1 MTDSDGPITVQTR
14 DRRDLEVYVG
24 GDDTARVG
32 TLLFLHGSPS
42 SGLQPPG
49 MQSAAADLGLRLVSF
64 TRAGYGS
71 STRHEGRSVASLVAD
86 ATDVLDALGAPQA
99 WVVGWS
105 GGGPHALACAAL
117 APDRFPAAALI
128 GGVAPYPAE
137 GIDWFEGMGPENVE
151 EFKATLEDPEN
162 SVRSAERDWP
172 KWREVTGAEIADTF
186 GGLIDDVD
194 RGSLTGEFAE
204 YVAAGTREGLREG
217 YWGWVDDDWAFTK
230 PWGFDLETISVP
242 VHIWQ
247 GGHDKM
253 VPWVHGQ
260 WLATH
265 VGHAVP
271 HLLPDE
277 GHLSLAVELLP
288 RIFAE
293 LIAS

>member
-1 MTDSDGPITVQTR
+1 MTDSDGPMSVQTR
-14 DRRDLEVYVG
+14 DGRSLDVYVG
-24 GDDTARVG
+24 GDASAAGG

-42 SGLQPPG
+42 SGIQPPG
-49 MQSAAADLGLRLVSF
+49 MQATAADLGLRLVSF

-71 STRHEGRSVASLVAD
+71 SSRNPGRSVASIVAD
-86 ATDVLDALGAPQA
+86 AIDVLDALGAPQA
-99 WVVGWS
+99 WVLGWS

-151 EFKATLEDPEN
+151 EFQATLADPEN
-162 SVRSAERDWP
+162 SVRAMDRLYP
-172 KWREVTGAEIADTF
+172 IWREVTGAEIADTF
-186 GGLIDDVD
+186 GGLIDEVD

-204 YVAAGTREGLREG
+204 YTAAATREGLRES

-230 PWGFDLETISVP
+230 AWGFDLETISVP

-253 VPWVHGQ
+253 VPFGHGQ
-260 WLATH
+260 WLAAH
-265 VGHAVP
+265 VGNAVP
-271 HLLPDE
+271 HLLPEE
-277 GHLSLAVELLP
+277 GHLSLAVDGLP
-288 RIFAE
+288 SIFGA
-293 LIAS
+293 LISS